1 MSNKVVTYP
10 DPERFIEWMK
20 APLSSNFYKLWGI
33 VNQDLPKGN
42 YRITISGDLGLVG
55 TTKIQKEL
63 YFTNLTWLGGNN
75 PFMYYAFFM
84 VAIFLLFVGGALL
97 YIEKLDKAEYD

>member
-1 MSNKVVTYP
+1 
-10 DPERFIEWMK
+10 MK

-33 VNQDLPKGN
+33 INQDLEMGN
-42 YRITISGDLGLVG
+42 YRITISADMSLVT
-55 TTKIQKEL
+55 TTKVQKEL

-75 PFMYYAFFM
+75 AWMYYAFFM

-97 YIEKLDKAEYD
+97 YIEKLDKAEYA